1 MAEALESVVRVPAV
15 DGSIRSRVLH
25 GLAWKAG
32 GQLVMQA
39 SRVVVAIVLARLL
52 APHDFG
58 VAAMVLVFTSLVL
71 VVSDVALGAALVQ
84 RPLLTERDCSTAFW
98 ATVGLG
104 ALFTGMGIAVSGA
117 VASFYGEPQVRP
129 LMAALSVG
137 FLVNALGVTQEALLV
152 REMRFRSLELR
163 AMASVGVGAVVGIGA
178 ASAGWGAW
186 AIIGQQLALGAT
198 STLLLWR
205 FCPWRP
211 GFRFSRASLRDLGGF
226 SANIF
231 GHRVLYYLHRNA
243 DNLLVGRF
251 LGAAA
256 LGAYALAYNVM
267 LLPFSRIAGPVQDVL
282 FPAFSKLQD
291 EPGRIAELW
300 MRATRVIGAISVP
313 ALAGLVVVAPD
324 VVQVVLGPRWSGMVP
339 VLQILAWVGLL
350 QSLQTLNT
358 NILQA
363 LDRTRTLLRFSVV
376 FFATH
381 LAAFAIGLQWGIVG
395 VAAGYAVSSTIV
407 EPVFAWVTC
416 RVAGTTVRAF
426 AASLAGVAAA
436 SLVMAVCVL
445 GLRVLLVHEGV
456 PAALRLLLL
465 AVAGAVVYLPACAWR
480 APEVVTELRRLRP
493 PRRDRSSS
501 MPGGRTGRRF
511 ERAEG
516 PAPRNTDLGGQIPVP
531 LIVRNR
537 PGSDPRDAR

>member
-1 MAEALESVVRVPAV
+1 
-15 DGSIRSRVLH
+15 
-25 GLAWKAG
+25 
-32 GQLVMQA
+32 
-39 SRVVVAIVLARLL
+39 VVVAVVLARLL

-58 VAAMVLVFTSLVL
+58 LAAMVIVFTSFVL
-71 VVSDVALGAALVQ
+71 VFSDVALGAALVQ

-98 ATVGLG
+98 ASVGLG
-104 ALFTGMGIAVSGA
+104 ALFTGVGVAGAGA

-129 LMAALSVG
+129 LAAALSVG
-137 FLVNALGVTQEALLV
+137 FLVNALGATQEALLV

-163 AMASVGVGAVVGIGA
+163 AMAAVGVGAVVGIAA

-186 AIIGQQLALGAT
+186 AIVGQQLALGAT

-205 FCPWRP
+205 VCPWRP
-211 GFRFSRASLRDLGGF
+211 SLRFSRESLRDLGGF
-226 SANIF
+226 SANVF

-243 DNLLVGRF
+243 DNLLIGRF

-256 LGAYALAYNVM
+256 LGTYALAYNVM

-291 EPGRIAELW
+291 EPVRIAELW
-300 MRATRVIGAISVP
+300 IRATRVIGAISVP
-313 ALAGLVVVAPD
+313 ALTGLVVVAPD
-324 VVQVVLGPRWSGMVP
+324 LVQVVLGPRWAGMVP
-339 VLQILAWVGLL
+339 VLRILAWVGLL

-363 LDRTRTLLRFSVV
+363 LDRTRTLLRFSIV
-376 FFATH
+376 FFSTH

-407 EPVFAWVTC
+407 EPLFAWVTC
-416 RVAGTTVRAF
+416 RVAGTTVRTF

-436 SLVMAVCVL
+436 SLVMAACVF

-456 PAALRLLLL
+456 PAAIRLLLL
-465 AVAGAVVYLPACAWR
+465 VAAGMVVYLPACAWR
-480 APEVVTELRRLRP
+480 APEVVAELRRLR
-493 PRRDRSSS
+493 
-501 MPGGRTGRRF
+501 
-511 ERAEG
+511 
-516 PAPRNTDLGGQIPVP
+516 
-531 LIVRNR
+531 VRE
-537 PGSDPRDAR
+537 AV